1 MPPVFNFRGYCSR
14 DPLDK
19 APVAMQYALVMII
32 TAALSVLLV
41 YLITDVFRLLEFRS
55 FTVKIMEV
63 LLFTFIFAPVITAL
77 RKSSSLVLILIIL
90 IPLFKFD
97 IYLQANFRDKGM
109 ISLWTYLPGT
119 FIDSVKILP
128 LRFLMTLT
136 FDALIFGPL
145 CLWLARVAALILY
158 KNRSVKETPTKE
170 QQENLFTKE
179 WTEETVDKPQRD
191 AGYWIL
197 RLLGISYLAYL
208 LILFLGMSGASPWPE
223 SISNLIE
230 MTYRNP
236 AMAVN
241 TFSKI
246 GIMIL
251 LTFTGA
257 YNRNIRYYC
266 VWGLI
271 TGHAVSTV
279 SSLAFYFYDPPG
291 TDYRDFLMT
300 SAIVDGVMILLFIYI
315 LIKSKADKLDI
326 KEEKDFPKYFSI
338 PSQLAGIV
346 YFVIAGVSVLIALF
360 AVYMRLFTDGE
371 SGLQAVFGYPDPT
384 LGNTLT
390 LYITTAYLSVLLGYS
405 EKLRHY
411 LFGVLLFPFFTATII
426 TVPLFIFKDIFGE
439 FLIQTRSGGL
449 VEVNWYFIIFIV
461 FNILIFTIL
470 VSLRKMYYNV
480 DYIVS
485 SMNPSSAKNVIALAG
500 SFYGE
505 DSKRNSQTLQM
516 IDQYIGGIRGRKR
529 GILNFPFWIVE
540 NVLNIIFGLHPN
552 FSVMS
557 RDEQRWFLKKYLFRS
572 PAECMKSFIPD
583 IALFGNQTG
592 IAVNAMVM
600 FANYSNINERS
611 KIGYIPPDA
620 RDRLQGDA
628 PMFEAPFR
636 NVSPLPKDE
645 KDEANNKPSL
655 PVTSQPQIAPRVS
668 TPVSEA
674 EIPDEA
680 DYIIIGSGA
689 GGAVMSYRLACEVK
703 DASRILVIERG
714 SRYQPLQDFN
724 NYEMEMMR
732 KLYKEGGLQ
741 QTKKFTMS
749 VLQGECVGGTTV
761 VNNSVCIEMTKET
774 RKTWEEKYD
783 IDLSGIDNEYNRI
796 AAELEIKELGIEGIN
811 HRVMERFKKGVAGYN
826 GSSEEKLNSI
836 YPLKANY
843 RNILGDENWNLGN
856 KRLRKRSMLETYIP
870 WSEARGVKVIPNQ
883 TALKFVMNGNRAE
896 YVILRSDNGDL
907 KKVKINKAL
916 IVAGGVISSSH
927 FLMRS
932 GLEGNT
938 GKNMSCNFA
947 FPVTLEFEEE
957 INAFDGNQITLGALD
972 VKNRAVF
979 ETYFNP
985 PASFSLACV
994 PFYFNRREAI
1004 MNKYSRLI
1012 NYGALV
1018 GSEPNGIIQKKA
1030 DIINGQAFTWELG
1043 GRDSENIKYAL
1054 NAILKLGMHSGAVKA
1069 VLPTKPGLE
1078 IPLSENSIKLFSE
1091 KIKDYPLRMEDL
1103 LIGTAHPQ
1111 GGNIMTGN
1119 KSESKEKRVVDQDF
1133 KVSGLANVYVSDASI
1148 FPESMGLNPQWTIFA
1163 MSSMASR
1170 KVIEDME

>member
-19 APVAMQYALVMII
+19 APVAMQYLLVMII
-32 TAALSVLLV
+32 AAALSVLLV
-41 YLITDVFRLLEFRS
+41 YMITDVFRLLEFRS
-55 FTVKIMEV
+55 LTVKIMEV

-97 IYLQANFRDKGM
+97 IYLQANFRDKGLTA
-109 ISLWTYLPGT
+109 LWTYLPGT

-145 CLWLARVAALILY
+145 CLWLARIAALILY
-158 KNRSVKETPTKE
+158 RNRTVKEAPTKE
-170 QQENLFTKE
+170 QQENLFAKE
-179 WTEETVDKPQRD
+179 WTEETVDKPKRD

-208 LILFLGMSGASPWPE
+208 IILLLGMSGASPWPE

-279 SSLAFYFYDPPG
+279 SSLAFYFYDTPG

-300 SAIVDGVMILLFIYI
+300 SAIVDGVMILLFIFI
-315 LIKSKADKLDI
+315 LFKSKAHRLDI

-346 YFVIAGVSVLIALF
+346 YFVIAGVSLLIALF
-360 AVYMRLFTDGE
+360 AIYMRLFTDGE

-390 LYITTAYLSVLLGYS
+390 LYITTAYLSILLGYS

-439 FLIQTRSGGL
+439 FLIQTRSGAS

-461 FNILIFTIL
+461 FNILVFTVL

-540 NVLNIIFGLHPN
+540 NVLNILFGLHPN

-572 PAECMKSFIPD
+572 PAECMKSFMPD
-583 IALFGNQTG
+583 IAMFGNQTG

-628 PMFEAPFR
+628 PLYDAPFR

-655 PVTSQPQIAPRVS
+655 PMNSQPQIAPRVS
-668 TPVSEA
+668 TPVSES
-674 EIPDEA
+674 EIPLEA

-732 KLYKEGGLQ
+732 KLYK
-741 QTKKFTMS
+741 
-749 VLQGECVGGTTV
+749 
-761 VNNSVCIEMTKET
+761 
-774 RKTWEEKYD
+774 
-783 IDLSGIDNEYNRI
+783 
-796 AAELEIKELGIEGIN
+796 
-811 HRVMERFKKGVAGYN
+811 
-826 GSSEEKLNSI
+826 
-836 YPLKANY
+836 
-843 RNILGDENWNLGN
+843 
-856 KRLRKRSMLETYIP
+856 
-870 WSEARGVKVIPNQ
+870 
-883 TALKFVMNGNRAE
+883 
-896 YVILRSDNGDL
+896 
-907 KKVKINKAL
+907 
-916 IVAGGVISSSH
+916 
-927 FLMRS
+927 
-932 GLEGNT
+932 
-938 GKNMSCNFA
+938 
-947 FPVTLEFEEE
+947 
-957 INAFDGNQITLGALD
+957 
-972 VKNRAVF
+972 
-979 ETYFNP
+979 
-985 PASFSLACV
+985 
-994 PFYFNRREAI
+994 
-1004 MNKYSRLI
+1004 
-1012 NYGALV
+1012 
-1018 GSEPNGIIQKKA
+1018 
-1030 DIINGQAFTWELG
+1030 
-1043 GRDSENIKYAL
+1043 
-1054 NAILKLGMHSGAVKA
+1054 
-1069 VLPTKPGLE
+1069 
-1078 IPLSENSIKLFSE
+1078 
-1091 KIKDYPLRMEDL
+1091 
-1103 LIGTAHPQ
+1103 
-1111 GGNIMTGN
+1111 
-1119 KSESKEKRVVDQDF
+1119 
-1133 KVSGLANVYVSDASI
+1133 
-1148 FPESMGLNPQWTIFA
+1148 
-1163 MSSMASR
+1163 
-1170 KVIEDME
+1170 